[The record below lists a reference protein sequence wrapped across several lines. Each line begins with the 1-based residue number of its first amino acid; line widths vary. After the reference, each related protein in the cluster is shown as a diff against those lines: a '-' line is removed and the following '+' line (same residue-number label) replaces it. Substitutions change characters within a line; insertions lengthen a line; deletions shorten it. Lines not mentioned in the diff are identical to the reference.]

1 VIGVPLQFLVQFKG
15 LELITVSHPSLIVGI
30 LPVLLA
36 LGSALFLSERLHCL
50 ESGVLTLSAIAAV
63 LIALSG
69 RSQMSGPQPSLR
81 SIFVHKSGVL
91 STIDFDSYS
100 SQSDSPQRLTGVLA
114 ISERRPGSAVAQVLT
129 F

>member
-1 VIGVPLQFLVQFKG
+1 MIGVPLQFLVQFKG

-69 RSQMSGPQPSLR
+69 RSQMSGPRQASAA
-81 SIFVHKSGVL
+81 SL
-91 STIDFDSYS
+91 STN
-100 SQSDSPQRLTGVLA
+100 
-114 ISERRPGSAVAQVLT
+114 PG